1 MPIKSG
7 LSPGEE
13 EEDAEEAELSD
24 ESVVLAALDS
34 NGQWPAIRPGIVH
47 RLDKGT
53 TGGAELPYL
62 PLNIASLS
70 VEFQYCRA
78 SCRDLWASICRG
90 GKSRINKTRGICC
103 AHAED
108 A

>member
-1 MPIKSG
+1 MPFKFG
-7 LSPGEE
+7 LSPGEG

-62 PLNIASLS
+62 PLKISSLS
-70 VEFQYCRA
+70 VESRYCRP
-78 SCRDLWASICRG
+78 SRRDLWSSICGRG
-90 GKSRINKTRGICC
+90 R
-103 AHAED
+103 AE
-108 A
+108 